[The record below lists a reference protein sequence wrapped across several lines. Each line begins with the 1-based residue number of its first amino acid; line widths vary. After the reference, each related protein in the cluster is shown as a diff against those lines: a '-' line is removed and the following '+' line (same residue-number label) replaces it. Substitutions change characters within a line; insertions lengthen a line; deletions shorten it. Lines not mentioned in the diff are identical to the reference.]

1 MPSYADAIRTY
12 PGALNN
18 DIGTYEKDNALFLKV
33 FAGEVLTAFEE
44 TNVFKP
50 LHLVRTI
57 THGKSASFPATW
69 KATARYHT
77 PGTPILGSN
86 QIKTGERVITIDD
99 LLIADVFIYN
109 LDEAK
114 NHYDVRQ
121 IYSTEL
127 GRALARAFD
136 TRLARVAVLTARAS
150 ATITGAPGG
159 TQLKNPNY
167 PTDGELL
174 ANAAFNVQQ
183 IFDEKDVP
191 ENDRYL
197 VLRPAQY
204 YLLAQT
210 TKVLNRDWGGSG
222 AYADGSVLKVAGL
235 TIIKSNHI
243 PNDNYA
249 GTEGERNNYA
259 GNFTNTV
266 AVAFHKSAFGTVK
279 LMDLAL
285 EQTGQDFRV
294 MYQGD
299 MMVAKYA
306 MGHGILRPECA
317 VEISKAAS

>member
-1 MPSYADAIRTY
+1 MASYADAVRSF
-12 PGALNN
+12 PGAINN
-18 DIGTYEKDNALFLKV
+18 DTGTYSKDNALFLKV

-44 TNVFKP
+44 ANVFKP

-57 THGKSASFPATW
+57 ESGKSASFPVTW
-69 KATARYHT
+69 KASARYHT

-86 QIKTGERVITIDD
+86 QIKHNERIITIDD

-127 GRALARAFD
+127 GRALAKEFD
-136 TRLARVAVLTARAS
+136 TRLGRVAVLTARAT
-150 ATITGAPGG
+150 ATISGG
-159 TQLKNPNY
+159 YGGSQLKNTSY
-167 PTDGELL
+167 HTDGELL
-174 ANAAFNVQQ
+174 AGAAFSAQQ
-183 IFDEKDVP
+183 ILDEKDVP
-191 ENDRYL
+191 EDDRYM

-210 TKVLNRDWGGSG
+210 TKILNRDWGGSG

-235 TIIKSNHI
+235 TIVKSNHL

-249 GTEGERNNYA
+249 GTTGEQNTYSGDFRD
-259 GNFTNTV
+259 TV
-266 AVAFHKSAFGTVK
+266 AVVFHKTAFGTVK

-285 EQTGQDFRV
+285 EQTGHDFRV

-317 VEISKAAS
+317 VEISKAAP